1 MSHVDLPNGLCWGF
15 FLISYAL
22 HSTVYFLFIS
32 SHFCRAML
40 CISAAYA
47 IMWCL
52 SVTFVSCVKT
62 DKHIFKIFSPSGSQ
76 AILVFPYQTVQ
87 TARQY
92 SDGNPL
98 TGASNAGGVGTNR
111 DSEPISDFTVSCQ
124 RCDRGY
130 VLSTCRR
137 QTVTG
142 CDTTAGSKRRCLL
155 FTGDDGEMFMTIS
168 LNVKPKKT
176 EQHLIVCSDKS
187 VAYVTNNKRLHL
199 TFYTIEAKLL
209 TDTKHRQPLCKS
221 RATCY

>member
-1 MSHVDLPNGLCWGF
+1 
-15 FLISYAL
+15 
-22 HSTVYFLFIS
+22 
-32 SHFCRAML
+32 ML

-155 FTGDDGEMFMTIS
+155 FTGDVDKMFMTRS
-168 LNVKPKKT
+168 LNVTPKTT
-176 EQHLIVCSDKS
+176 EQHLIVRSDKP
-187 VAYVTNNKRLHL
+187 VAYVTNNKRLRS
-199 TFYTIEAKLL
+199 TFCTIEANYWQ
-209 TDTKHRQPLCKS
+209 TRSIERPRCDS
-221 RATCY
+221 RATCFHTPTAFHAPVRGSLSECCHNAWYGKTRMVWLPDG

>member
-1 MSHVDLPNGLCWGF
+1 
-15 FLISYAL
+15 
-22 HSTVYFLFIS
+22 
-32 SHFCRAML
+32 ML

-47 IMWCL
+47 VTRCPFVRP

-62 DKHIFKIFSPSGSQ
+62 NKDIFKIFSPSGSQ
-76 AILVFPYQTVQ
+76 AILVFPCQTGGDIP
-87 TARQY
+87 TWT
-92 SDGNPL
+92 PL
-98 TGASNAGGVGTNR
+98 TGESNAGGVGTNR

-209 TDTKHRQPLCKS
+209 TDTKHRRPLCKS